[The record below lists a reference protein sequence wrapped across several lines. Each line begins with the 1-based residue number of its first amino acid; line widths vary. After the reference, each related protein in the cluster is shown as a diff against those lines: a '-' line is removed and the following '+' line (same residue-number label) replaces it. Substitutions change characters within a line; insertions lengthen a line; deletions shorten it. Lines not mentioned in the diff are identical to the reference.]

1 MLCVQKALAEVKVF
15 KEKGELPKDM
25 NEKPP
30 LPDSQEES
38 EGEEEEEEEEE
49 REVSEE
55 RFVGVCAHYPVTC

>member
-1 MLCVQKALAEVKVF
+1 MKVF

-38 EGEEEEEEEEE
+38 EGEEEEEEE
-49 REVSEE
+49 
-55 RFVGVCAHYPVTC
+55 VGD

>member
-1 MLCVQKALAEVKVF
+1 MF

-38 EGEEEEEEEEE
+38 EEEEEEEEEE
-49 REVSEE
+49 RVSI
-55 RFVGVCAHYPVTC
+55 GLLACSHYAVCNFLHRRRRKRSP